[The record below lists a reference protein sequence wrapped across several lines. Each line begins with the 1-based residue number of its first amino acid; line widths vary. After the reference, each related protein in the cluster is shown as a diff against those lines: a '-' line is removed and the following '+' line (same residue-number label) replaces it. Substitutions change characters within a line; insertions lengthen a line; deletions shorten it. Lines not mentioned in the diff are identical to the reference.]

1 MGIGRNKTNAIPK
14 EAGDLAEAYRWQ
26 PDTRCKDLGLGAE
39 AHSRARGAPKD
50 SVAYNQRTTTLKGVC
65 KCEWHDD
72 EGQAAKK
79 GKPSSSLIGQKFFF
93 LPSWKMWNV
102 RIQIKNEDKN
112 RFILNK
118 EIVEK
123 YKIVEISKYYL
134 KGNIPSTVDVLRAG
148 K

>member
-1 MGIGRNKTNAIPK
+1 MN
-14 EAGDLAEAYRWQ
+14 
-26 PDTRCKDLGLGAE
+26 DTI
-39 AHSRARGAPKD
+39 
-50 SVAYNQRTTTLKGVC
+50 
-65 KCEWHDD
+65 D

-79 GKPSSSLIGQKFFF
+79 GKPNSSLIGQKFFS

-102 RIQIKNEDKN
+102 RIQIKNDDKN

-123 YKIVEISKYYL
+123 YKNVEISNYYL
-134 KGNIPSTVDVLRAG
+134 KGNIPSTVNVLRAG

>member
-1 MGIGRNKTNAIPK
+1 MN
-14 EAGDLAEAYRWQ
+14 
-26 PDTRCKDLGLGAE
+26 DTI
-39 AHSRARGAPKD
+39 
-50 SVAYNQRTTTLKGVC
+50 
-65 KCEWHDD
+65 D

-79 GKPSSSLIGQKFFF
+79 GKPNSSLIGQKFFS
-93 LPSWKMWNV
+93 LPSWKIWNV
-102 RIQIKNEDKN
+102 RIQIKNDDKN

>member
-1 MGIGRNKTNAIPK
+1 MLSYYSNV
-14 EAGDLAEAYRWQ
+14 L
-26 PDTRCKDLGLGAE
+26 
-39 AHSRARGAPKD
+39 
-50 SVAYNQRTTTLKGVC
+50 YNDKIQVLKNTVS
-65 KCEWHDD
+65 D
-72 EGQAAKK
+72 
-79 GKPSSSLIGQKFFF
+79 I
-93 LPSWKMWNV
+93 
-102 RIQIKNEDKN
+102 RIQMKNEDKN

>member
-1 MGIGRNKTNAIPK
+1 MKDRRRKK
-14 EAGDLAEAYRWQ
+14 ENR
-26 PDTRCKDLGLGAE
+26 TRL
-39 AHSRARGAPKD
+39 
-50 SVAYNQRTTTLKGVC
+50 
-65 KCEWHDD
+65 
-72 EGQAAKK
+72 
-79 GKPSSSLIGQKFFF
+79 SLVKSFSFSQVE
-93 LPSWKMWNV
+93 KMWNV